1 MKIDTTNIQFEMYK
15 QLNWIPVR
23 FFFGYNK
30 NVNEM
35 PSVILI
41 SDEEWELMDRNLK
54 NPYYTK
60 RRKNG
65 KNS

>member
-30 NVNEM
+30 NANEM
-35 PSVILI
+35 PFVILVEN
-41 SDEEWELMDRNLK
+41 EEWELKDRNSK
-54 NPYYTK
+54 NPYYA
-60 RRKNG
+60 RKV
-65 KNS
+65 